1 MGKDSPK
8 HSIDIH
14 VLDCS
19 VLLTLPAESSRLLQK
34 RQNAGE
40 KTLGRR
46 ETVVS
51 AFVFLGEES
60 EPPRVRPREVIALE
74 PWFQASYSQ

>member
-40 KTLGRR
+40 KNPWAAGDSCFSLC
-46 ETVVS
+46 
-51 AFVFLGEES
+51 VF
-60 EPPRVRPREVIALE
+60 R
-74 PWFQASYSQ
+74 